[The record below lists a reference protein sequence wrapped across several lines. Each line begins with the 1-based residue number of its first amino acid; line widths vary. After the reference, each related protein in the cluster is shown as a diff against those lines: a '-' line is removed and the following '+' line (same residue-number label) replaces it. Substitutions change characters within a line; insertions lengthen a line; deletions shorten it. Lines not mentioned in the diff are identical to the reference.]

1 MSQKKK
7 PKNLFHAQ
15 SKCHHLNS
23 LASLVYC
30 RAWTFF
36 FFFNKIYIMEKG
48 KTNQSKQI
56 SSFIDESGHSTKHI
70 IPSHVIVY

>member
-1 MSQKKK
+1 
-7 PKNLFHAQ
+7 
-15 SKCHHLNS
+15 
-23 LASLVYC
+23 
-30 RAWTFF
+30 
-36 FFFNKIYIMEKG
+36 MEKG